1 MHVTSFFLLKFPLR
15 FQDFIVNEVN
25 TSGNMVYLSKEA
37 LNKKEE
43 KIVKEKPSE
52 KKLPELTEDA
62 VLELS
67 KIFVEEDFKHLREYI
82 NEIN

>member
-1 MHVTSFFLLKFPLR
+1 
-15 FQDFIVNEVN
+15 
-25 TSGNMVYLSKEA
+25 MVYLSKEA
-37 LNKKEE
+37 LSKKGE

-52 KKLPELTEDA
+52 KKLPELSEDG

-67 KIFVEEDFKHLREYI
+67 KIFLDEDFKNLREYI